1 MERVARYGFGLAA
14 LSVIGT
20 LFLSAG
26 GAPVEPAKIRA
37 DVSASIEE
45 RIGTPWQVRRL
56 RILMTPASGT
66 LGPFLIDAE
75 VELGEATF
83 SRLERVNGI
92 VIGDRLGSPGFKKH
106 LQGKLWLDQSAATT
120 FARIDIDNVETL
132 SGMGTP
138 QSKIAGRI
146 LVRGSSEAQQWISAS
161 ALEASSPGATSW
173 CSGACLSDRLGEIKH
188 DEDGNRREQK
198 AKRKGADESEASS
211 APEESNE
218 HGKQ

>member
-1 MERVARYGFGLAA
+1 MSY
-14 LSVIGT
+14 
-20 LFLSAG
+20 
-26 GAPVEPAKIRA
+26 
-37 DVSASIEE
+37 VSIHSN
-45 RIGTPWQVRRL
+45 WYQ
-56 RILMTPASGT
+56 ASGT

-92 VIGDRLGSPGFKKH
+92 AIGDRLGFPGFKKR

-132 SGMGTP
+132 NGMGTP

-146 LVRGSSEAQQWISAS
+146 LVRGSLEAQQWISAS
-161 ALEASSPGATSW
+161 ALEASSPGVTSW